1 MYPITIKPSPRLRS
15 KYRLIAWLTLVS
27 QLVWSVPLGLAIGW
41 EAAELTGGMAGIL
54 IALALNAL
62 WFLPTLW
69 LVDRYYESLSY
80 ELQEDEIIVRI
91 GIWTATVKHVPFR
104 TVTNIAIKR
113 DIFDRFLFNI
123 GTVEIQTAGSNNTQQ
138 SAEETLAGLVDYEG
152 VYLNVAEALRR
163 YRTLP
168 LGPTQAAPDALPSP
182 AGPAPDL
189 SALLAEVRAIRALLA
204 ERKAE

>member
-1 MYPITIKPSPRLRS
+1 MFPIVITPSPRLRS
-15 KYRLIAWLTLVS
+15 KYRLIAWLTLAS
-27 QLVWSVPLGLAIGW
+27 QLLWSVPLALAIGW
-41 EAAELTGGMAGIL
+41 DISELTGGMAGIL
-54 IALALNAL
+54 IALGLNAL

-123 GTVEIQTAGSNNTQQ
+123 GTVEVQTAGSNNTQQ

-152 VYLNVAEALRR
+152 VYLNVAETLRR
-163 YRTLP
+163 YRSFP
-168 LGPTQAAPDALPSP
+168 LSPTQAGADALPS
-182 AGPAPDL
+182 AASAAPDL